1 MDHPDNG
8 IIEYMLTLLRVDD
21 GTSVKDPES
30 TQSADRIHYKRAAG
44 RVRAFIDEIPGG
56 FLIYRADESEE
67 IIYANKALLKIFNC
81 TDINEFKTV
90 TGGTFRG
97 LVHPDDVDRVEA
109 EIESQIARDTDAF
122 DYVEYRIIRKDG
134 IVRWV
139 EDYGH
144 FIRSEDAGDF
154 FYVFIT
160 DATEKV
166 TQRII
171 EKATLINDK
180 KRDEQKL
187 RNLIE
192 EYDKERM
199 LIRQEHLQRLEVI
212 EGLSVNYDSILYAD
226 IDKNIVLPYRLSTR
240 LERQFNKK
248 LEVRELLW
256 FLSDY
261 VEVWVHPDDRKYVA
275 EVTSTDFIKRK
286 LKDEPTYYLNYR
298 RIQNGETQFIQLRLV
313 NVGNGEN
320 VSQIVMG
327 YRNVDEEVSREMEK
341 KQLLES
347 ALNKAKL
354 ADVAKN
360 TFLSNMSHDMRTPLN
375 AIFGYL
381 NIAKKNLSNCDATLG
396 YLDKIEAAADQIL
409 DLVDKVLEIS
419 YAESQDFS
427 LAESPCNINE
437 ILRDACN
444 PSARLASQK
453 NITVE
458 VDTSGI
464 EHRNILADRSKLCR
478 ILTHIVGNGVKYTNN
493 GGSVKIEASEKKS
506 SAHDLATYTFKI
518 SDTGIGIASDV
529 IPRVFDAFEREN
541 NSTSSGVFGPGLG
554 LTIAKQLAEIMGGS
568 ITAESELGK
577 GSTFT
582 VTLSLRYRSDAPVQ
596 IDTDAAEE
604 NDLAGKKILLVED
617 NEINLE
623 IETEI
628 LEDLGFKIDSAVN
641 GKAAVEKLSRAKHDD
656 YALVLM
662 DIQMPVMDGRTSAKE
677 IRKLPDKNIANI
689 PIIALSANAF
699 ESDRRESIE
708 AGMDAHLTKP
718 IDVPVLLKT
727 IRTTLAARSRQ

>member
-248 LEVRELLW
+248 
-256 FLSDY
+256 
-261 VEVWVHPDDRKYVA
+261 DRK
-275 EVTSTDFIKRK
+275 
-286 LKDEPTYYLNYR
+286 
-298 RIQNGETQFIQLRLV
+298 
-313 NVGNGEN
+313 
-320 VSQIVMG
+320 
-327 YRNVDEEVSREMEK
+327 
-341 KQLLES
+341 
-347 ALNKAKL
+347 
-354 ADVAKN
+354 
-360 TFLSNMSHDMRTPLN
+360 
-375 AIFGYL
+375 
-381 NIAKKNLSNCDATLG
+381 
-396 YLDKIEAAADQIL
+396 
-409 DLVDKVLEIS
+409 
-419 YAESQDFS
+419 
-427 LAESPCNINE
+427 
-437 ILRDACN
+437 
-444 PSARLASQK
+444 
-453 NITVE
+453 
-458 VDTSGI
+458 
-464 EHRNILADRSKLCR
+464 
-478 ILTHIVGNGVKYTNN
+478 
-493 GGSVKIEASEKKS
+493 SV
-506 SAHDLATYTFKI
+506 
-518 SDTGIGIASDV
+518 V
-529 IPRVFDAFEREN
+529 
-541 NSTSSGVFGPGLG
+541 
-554 LTIAKQLAEIMGGS
+554 
-568 ITAESELGK
+568 
-577 GSTFT
+577 
-582 VTLSLRYRSDAPVQ
+582 
-596 IDTDAAEE
+596 
-604 NDLAGKKILLVED
+604 
-617 NEINLE
+617 
-623 IETEI
+623 
-628 LEDLGFKIDSAVN
+628 
-641 GKAAVEKLSRAKHDD
+641 
-656 YALVLM
+656 
-662 DIQMPVMDGRTSAKE
+662 
-677 IRKLPDKNIANI
+677 
-689 PIIALSANAF
+689 
-699 ESDRRESIE
+699 
-708 AGMDAHLTKP
+708 
-718 IDVPVLLKT
+718 
-727 IRTTLAARSRQ
+727 